1 MNKPIRYLRN
11 PDGTPILEDDEKQY
25 TEPLAL
31 GFNPSKD
38 PNRRQRRQYLQK
50 VVKNPLYG
58 ISKNSKYIQLVPETV
73 KDEEGIVVKLGRIL
87 NNIKRKFSYTGKIK
101 VIDHYPYKTK

>member
-1 MNKPIRYLRN
+1 LRN
-11 PDGTPILEDDEKQY
+11 PDGTPILEDNQKQY

-50 VVKNPLYG
+50 IVKNPLYG
-58 ISKNSKYIQLVPETV
+58 ISKNSKYIQLVPETI

-87 NNIKRKFSYTGKIK
+87 NNFKRKFSYTGKIK

>member
-11 PDGTPILEDDEKQY
+11 PDGTPILEDNQKQY

-38 PNRRQRRQYLQK
+38 PNRKQRRQYIQK

-58 ISKNSKYIQLVPETV
+58 ISKNSKYIQLVPETI

-87 NNIKRKFSYTGKIK
+87 NNIKTKFSYTCKI
-101 VIDHYPYKTK
+101 

>member
-1 MNKPIRYLRN
+1 MRN
-11 PDGTPILEDDEKQY
+11 PDGTPILEDNQKQY

-50 VVKNPLYG
+50 IVKNPLYG
-58 ISKNSKYIQLVPETV
+58 ISKNSKYIQLVPETI

-87 NNIKRKFSYTGKIK
+87 NNVKRKFSYTGKIK

>member
-11 PDGTPILEDDEKQY
+11 PDGTPILEDNQKQY

-87 NNIKRKFSYTGKIK
+87 NNVKRKFSYTGKIK

>member
-11 PDGTPILEDDEKQY
+11 PDGTSILEDNQKQY

-38 PNRRQRRQYLQK
+38 PNRKQRRQYLQK

-58 ISKNSKYIQLVPETV
+58 ISKNSKYIQLVPETI